1 MRHGCPCRNLVFL
14 TIFSLWLGSKWSAGA
29 AEAPSGLLFDLL
41 SAPDKTV
48 VFTAKPTLGWI
59 VNSDQSNDRQTA
71 YRILVASTSEKLQAD
86 TGDLW
91 DSGRVESD
99 ASINV
104 TYAGA
109 PLSAGLSGFWKVK
122 TWNVNKEESP
132 WSEPQPFHLADV
144 FDENAQPKQEV
155 ETTEI
160 KPVSATPVDGGQLL
174 DFGRDAFAYL
184 QITVDSPDA
193 STLTVHLG
201 EKLLNGRIDPKP
213 GAEIRYA
220 EVTLP
225 LQQGLHT
232 YRVDLPPDK
241 HNTVGD
247 AFPLPARL
255 GVLMPFRYAEV
266 LSGSIPAD
274 KISAAQEAVHYP
286 FHDDASSFT
295 SSNPVLNQVWDLC
308 TYSIKA
314 TTFAGVYL
322 DGDRERRPYEA
333 DAYFSQLGHYATDR
347 EYALAR
353 FSQVYL
359 LKHPTWPTEWKH
371 HSIFIAWADWMYTG
385 DTRLLAQT
393 YDDLKS
399 QKLLLDHLR
408 PDGLLDTTKMRDLV
422 DWPPAE
428 RDGYVMGPINTVV
441 NAFEYAS
448 LVKMGEMATGLGKTE
463 DASDFSQKAEQLRS
477 AMNAKLRDATTG
489 LYVDDEGQ
497 SHSALH
503 ANMMPLAFGV
513 VPDNARDKVAAFVVS
528 KNMACSVYGA
538 QYLLEGLYAAD
549 QDTAAL
555 HLLTSQDQRSWMNM
569 LKVGS
574 TITLE
579 AWDIAFKKNLD
590 WNHAWGAAPANIIPR
605 FILGVQPL
613 APGFS
618 RVLIAPHPGDLTQAE
633 GTVPTIRG
641 PVHIKYANT
650 PGASFDLTFTLPANM
665 VARVLLPP
673 CSSATHLTLDGHD
686 TPITLSGTHPLLDNI
701 GSGTHLISYH

>member
-1 MRHGCPCRNLVFL
+1 
-14 TIFSLWLGSKWSAGA
+14 
-29 AEAPSGLLFDLL
+29 
-41 SAPDKTV
+41 
-48 VFTAKPTLGWI
+48 
-59 VNSDQSNDRQTA
+59 
-71 YRILVASTSEKLQAD
+71 
-86 TGDLW
+86 
-91 DSGRVESD
+91 
-99 ASINV
+99 
-104 TYAGA
+104 
-109 PLSAGLSGFWKVK
+109 
-122 TWNVNKEESP
+122 
-132 WSEPQPFHLADV
+132 
-144 FDENAQPKQEV
+144 
-155 ETTEI
+155 
-160 KPVSATPVDGGQLL
+160 
-174 DFGRDAFAYL
+174 
-184 QITVDSPDA
+184 
-193 STLTVHLG
+193 
-201 EKLLNGRIDPKP
+201 
-213 GAEIRYA
+213 
-220 EVTLP
+220 
-225 LQQGLHT
+225 
-232 YRVDLPPDK
+232 
-241 HNTVGD
+241 
-247 AFPLPARL
+247 
-255 GVLMPFRYAEV
+255 
-266 LSGSIPAD
+266 
-274 KISAAQEAVHYP
+274 
-286 FHDDASSFT
+286 
-295 SSNPVLNQVWDLC
+295 
-308 TYSIKA
+308 
-314 TTFAGVYL
+314 
-322 DGDRERRPYEA
+322 
-333 DAYFSQLGHYATDR
+333 LGHYATDR